1 MVSIDE
7 ASLVS
12 LQDETKVV
20 VDVPLG
26 LGIGGMAEA
35 VRERVEV
42 SGHHGSWQIT
52 AGSFEA
58 ALEYARE
65 RFDEPIVLSRRDRDR
80 WWPRVTL
87 EVTTDP
93 GLAQAA
99 PPLEELA
106 HPPAPPPPA
115 PEPVVEQIR
124 EPEHELEPTAYD
136 DSDLP
141 PDLEA
146 IFAHQDTP
154 ARRAHRVPRQRGSS
168 S

>member
-1 MVSIDE
+1 
-7 ASLVS
+7 
-12 LQDETKVV
+12 VV

-26 LGIGGMAEA
+26 LGMADMAEA
-35 VRERVEV
+35 LRERVEV
-42 SGHHGSWQIT
+42 SGHHDSWQIT

-58 ALEYARE
+58 ALDYARE
-65 RFDEPIVLSRRDRDR
+65 RFDDPIVLARRDRDR

-93 GLAQAA
+93 ALAEQA

-106 HPPAPPPPA
+106 HPPVP
-115 PEPVVEQIR
+115 PEPVA
-124 EPEHELEPTAYD
+124 EPEYQPTAED
-136 DSDLP
+136 ADSDLP

-154 ARRAHRVPRQRGSS
+154 ARGSHRLPRPRRSAR
-168 S
+168 